1 MRPTWCVRLLAR
13 LSSDT
18 RHGVD
23 RMLTRTYT
31 FGHCR
36 QQRFRNLT
44 LLVHGQTRDKVEPV
58 IISVNDSRHLNYMAC
73 DATI

>member
-1 MRPTWCVRLLAR
+1 MVRRLLAR

-23 RMLTRTYT
+23 RVLTRTYT
-31 FGHCR
+31 FGRCR

-44 LLVHGQTRDKVEPV
+44 LLVHGRTRKGRTGGF
-58 IISVNDSRHLNYMAC
+58 SVNDSRPLSYMAC